1 MMESMLVRGQILDDL
16 NWEEEYINPVGPPR
30 ALGPPRAAG
39 PPWRDQYT
47 GLVLP
52 TAEVEEAMNAER
64 ASLAKFHVLKVVND
78 PKSAE
83 VREAC
88 GTGEEAPTPIGTR
101 WLLHRK
107 ATGKVKARL
116 VAQQIKWTN
125 DGMDTFAATATSA
138 GARLLL
144 AILMKRNRSGEDY
157 VAVLGDVKTAFLH
170 AALPR
175 GHQALLRPPTTEG
188 LGEAFWLA
196 EQALY
201 GLRESPRT
209 FQEHFANTLKKRT
222 WRRLKIEPMIFVHE
236 SGALMSVFADDLLLI
251 APRNELEKVKRSVD
265 ADIEVKW
272 GDILGPAWSRYLG
285 KDWRYDGTNVQ
296 VRVPV
301 HYWKEL
307 LAEFGLTDCRPVKT
321 PSELKVEEDTT
332 AALDSEEHAM
342 YRRAVGKVMYAGVIR
357 PDVQFTVKE
366 LARRLAAPTGA
377 DWLRLKRLLRY
388 LKGTQDY
395 VLNLTGHDDS
405 DAVNVYADA
414 NWAAGPNRRST
425 SGGCVFYHGLLLTT
439 WSRTQPTVTLS
450 TAEAELYAMGT
461 AVQEGQ
467 FIQHILEEMG
477 VPTELK
483 LHSDSSAARAVVARR
498 GVGKMRHLAAR
509 QLWLQDELREGR
521 LKVMKVPSNDNPADL
536 MTKWFT
542 TARHEQLAAAVGLCR
557 T

>member
-1 MMESMLVRGQILDDL
+1 
-16 NWEEEYINPVGPPR
+16 
-30 ALGPPRAAG
+30 
-39 PPWRDQYT
+39 
-47 GLVLP
+47 
-52 TAEVEEAMNAER
+52 
-64 ASLAKFHVLKVVND
+64 
-78 PKSAE
+78 
-83 VREAC
+83 
-88 GTGEEAPTPIGTR
+88 
-101 WLLHRK
+101 
-107 ATGKVKARL
+107 
-116 VAQQIKWTN
+116 
-125 DGMDTFAATATSA
+125 
-138 GARLLL
+138 
-144 AILMKRNRSGEDY
+144 
-157 VAVLGDVKTAFLH
+157 
-170 AALPR
+170 
-175 GHQALLRPPTTEG
+175 
-188 LGEAFWLA
+188 
-196 EQALY
+196 
-201 GLRESPRT
+201 
-209 FQEHFANTLKKRT
+209 
-222 WRRLKIEPMIFVHE
+222 MIFIHE

-251 APRNELEKVKRSVD
+251 APRSELEKVMRSID
-265 ADIEVKW
+265 TDIEVKW
-272 GDILGPAWSRYLG
+272 GDTLGPAWSRYLG
-285 KDWRYDGTNVQ
+285 KDWRYDGTDVQ

-332 AALDSEEHAM
+332 AALDSEKHAM

-357 PDVQFTVKE
+357 PDVQFTAKE

-377 DWLRLKRLLRY
+377 DWLRLKRLLNY

-405 DAVNVYADA
+405 DAVDVYADA

-425 SGGCVFYHGLLLTT
+425 SGGCVLHRGVLLTT

-450 TAEAELYAMGT
+450 TAEAELYAMGM

-477 VPTELK
+477 TPSELK

-498 GVGKMRHLAAR
+498 GVGRMRHLATR

-521 LKVMKVPSNDNPADL
+521 LEVMKVPSNQNPADL

-542 TARHEQLAAAVGLCR
+542 TAWHEQLAVAVGLRR